1 MFYSAILRPSLRRM
15 TRLLPLALLCCYG
28 TLSAQQA
35 AVRPF
40 KALCISDKET
50 GFNWKSGDWV
60 QTNFNA
66 GEKLLVQ
73 KLAMPNPFCK
83 EEVKSTFSGVGVFL
97 SKGCYLINVMG
108 SPPTLLFDT
117 EMCDEF
123 WEEQSI
129 RAIHCRR
136 FSFHP
141 DGRFIRLPWH
151 SDISNN
157 PKNDNKDSLVLSVGK
172 CSRLA
177 E

>member
-1 MFYSAILRPSLRRM
+1 MLYSAILRPSVKRM
-15 TRLLPLALLCCYG
+15 ARLLPLVLLCCYG

-40 KALCISDKET
+40 KALCVSDKET

-60 QTNFNA
+60 QTNFKA

-73 KLAMPNPFCK
+73 KLAEPQPFCK
-83 EEVKSTFSGVGVFL
+83 EEAIVTSGGITVT
-97 SKGCYLINVMG
+97 KGCYRINVVG
-108 SPPTLLFDT
+108 SPPDPLFGV
-117 EMCDEF
+117 ESCDEIL
-123 WEEQSI
+123 EQQSVKVV
-129 RAIHCRR
+129 HCRR

-141 DGRFIRLPWH
+141 DGRFIKLPWH
-151 SDISNN
+151 SDISNS
-157 PKNDNKDSLVLSVGK
+157 PKDDYKDSLVLSVGK